1 MGAKLGSGPQG
12 STRPPEPGASSRLP
26 GQVGKPAIPRATG
39 NTFDVRGWRLVPT
52 ARRSRSADH
61 SPRSQGGPR
70 GSSVHWRPGS
80 YLARHA
86 RCAIAIPAV
95 GTMARH
101 ALRAAKSKAQ
111 PSISKQ
117 RSGFCQPHVI
127 YSQGGLANRVLL
139 DQCLLLACPASGHP
153 SSGGC
158 LCCVPRA
165 RPSATGARAVRKRRS
180 QR

>member
-1 MGAKLGSGPQG
+1 MCEGGDWFPPLEGPEALTTLQDRKG
-12 STRPPEPGASSRLP
+12 DPGVA
-26 GQVGKPAIPRATG
+26 
-39 NTFDVRGWRLVPT
+39 
-52 ARRSRSADH
+52 
-61 SPRSQGGPR
+61 
-70 GSSVHWRPGS
+70 SVHWRPGS

-158 LCCVPRA
+158 LCWCA
-165 RPSATGARAVRKRRS
+165 ACTS
-180 QR
+180 QRNRRTSSA